1 MRLFLQAREQES
13 MLKAMTDR
21 AESGSFN
28 ALLFSFSSCCA
39 AAPFECGIMLSCISI
54 FITTTIPAAIT
65 LTPALRAHF

>member
-1 MRLFLQAREQES
+1 MRLFLQAREQEN

-28 ALLFSFSSCCA
+28 ALLFSFSSCC
-39 AAPFECGIMLSCISI
+39 APFECGIMLSCISI